1 METDEKKDTI
11 LVIEDDLDI
20 RMLISMTLK
29 RQGFDVVAVE
39 TGEEGLIKA
48 AEIQPLVITLD
59 LMLPGISGLEVCERL
74 RANPETEDLYVIMVT
89 ALGDDDN
96 KLTGFTVGADD
107 YMVKPFQSEE
117 LVLRIKAA
125 AKRMKRILKP
135 KDSQEVFD
143 FEGLR
148 LDATQHRVWID
159 DEEIKMTIT
168 EYKLLT
174 HLLRKQDQL
183 CSRGELLQ
191 EVWELPPNLNTRTVD
206 THIKRLRQK
215 MSHLAPFIQTVRG
228 AGYRF
233 SRSQNS

>member
-1 METDEKKDTI
+1 
-11 LVIEDDLDI
+11 
-20 RMLISMTLK
+20 
-29 RQGFDVVAVE
+29 
-39 TGEEGLIKA
+39 
-48 AEIQPLVITLD
+48 
-59 LMLPGISGLEVCERL
+59 
-74 RANPETEDLYVIMVT
+74 
-89 ALGDDDN
+89 
-96 KLTGFTVGADD
+96 
-107 YMVKPFQSEE
+107 
-117 LVLRIKAA
+117 
-125 AKRMKRILKP
+125 
-135 KDSQEVFD
+135 
-143 FEGLR
+143 
-148 LDATQHRVWID
+148 
-159 DEEIKMTIT
+159 MTIT

>member
-1 METDEKKDTI
+1 MTEKKDTI

-20 RMLISMTLK
+20 RMLIQMTLK

-39 TGEEGLIKA
+39 TGEEGLEKA

-59 LMLPGISGLEVCERL
+59 LMLPGISGIQVCERL

-107 YMVKPFQSEE
+107 YMVKPFQADE

-135 KDSQEVFD
+135 KDTHEVFD

-183 CSRGELLQ
+183 CSRGELLE

-215 MSHLAPFIQTVRG
+215 MNHLAPFIQTVRG

-233 SRSQNS
+233 SRKQD

>member
-1 METDEKKDTI
+1 MLLPSRLVKKAC
-11 LVIEDDLDI
+11 L
-20 RMLISMTLK
+20 
-29 RQGFDVVAVE
+29 
-39 TGEEGLIKA
+39 KA

-59 LMLPGISGLEVCERL
+59 LMLPGISGLEVCEQL
-74 RANPETEDLYVIMVT
+74 RSNPETEDLYVIMVT

-135 KDSQEVFD
+135 KDSQEIFD

-191 EVWELPPNLNTRTVD
+191 EVWELPPNLNTSDGGHPHQTPPPKDESSSSFYSNRSRCRVSILAKSGQLTVLN
-206 THIKRLRQK
+206 I
-215 MSHLAPFIQTVRG
+215 
-228 AGYRF
+228 YRF
-233 SRSQNS
+233 LPRLYI